1 MKTILYIEDEPDY
14 IEIAKDYLQAYNYEI
29 IPASD
34 GEEGLK
40 KALELKPDL
49 ILLDIFLPKI
59 RGFELCER
67 LKQNAATKDIPILV
81 ISASGVEY
89 LEQQCKNVGA
99 SDCIRK
105 PYKAEELIFKTRLLL
120 KDV

>member
-1 MKTILYIEDEPDY
+1 MKKILYIEDEPDY
-14 IEIAKDYLQAYNYEI
+14 IEIAKDYLRAYNYEI

-49 ILLDIFLPKI
+49 ILMDIFLPKI
-59 RGFELCER
+59 KGFELCEQ
-67 LKQNAATKDIPILV
+67 LKKSAATKDIPILI

-99 SDCIRK
+99 NDCIRK
-105 PYKAEELIFKTRLLL
+105 PYKAEELILKTRLLL
-120 KDV
+120 KDL